1 MSGPLQLDPPI
12 YLETPLGGG
21 WAYIYENCG
30 VGLETFWT
38 VALDDGGA
46 CVLFRNDQI
55 RFGNSYTA
63 GRWNPGIGKKL
74 QAGGSKADKDMRR
87 LIGRRS

>member
-1 MSGPLQLDPPI
+1 VGIIQLNPPI

-21 WAYIYENCG
+21 WAYIYENAG

-46 CVLFRNDQI
+46 SVLFRNDQV

-63 GRWNPGIGKKL
+63 GRWNPGLGKRMRTR
-74 QAGGSKADKDMRR
+74 ANKADKEMTKLVRY
-87 LIGRRS
+87 